1 MSKFYD
7 VAAVREALHCPV
19 PSITPQF
26 FKDGEID
33 WKSLEMVLENCIAG
47 GAKSLLVTA
56 GDSLLTI
63 LTDQETMELNRFVT
77 KVADGRA
84 MVIAC
89 SKFWSHKQILEYT
102 QACKEYGCD
111 MVIPFYPDWA
121 QSLDT
126 DALTQCYREVGA
138 IMPTML
144 LTNLCNGRG
153 IPMKTLRE
161 LTPED
166 GIVALKDDMPMPYG
180 KEALAL
186 TRHKFAFLQGG
197 RAYNYMDVEPFG
209 ADGYLSVYS
218 RVYPDL
224 ANRWWNAYH
233 SGDIKTAVEL
243 VEQYDSAFFAL
254 VAANGMHFSAAI
266 QGMYE
271 IAGLG
276 SRWRRSP
283 YSSLTDAQME
293 ILRQFLAERG
303 LA

>member
-33 WKSLEMVLENCIAG
+33 WKSLEKILENCIAG

-111 MVIPFYPDWA
+111 LVIPFYPDWA

-126 DALTQCYREVGA
+126 EALTQCYREIGA
-138 IMPTML
+138 MMPTML

-153 IPMKTLRE
+153 IPMKTLQD
-161 LTPED
+161 LTPDD
-166 GIVALKDDMPMPYG
+166 GIVALKDDMPAPYG
-180 KEALAL
+180 KESLAL

-197 RAYNYMDVEPFG
+197 RAYRYMDVEPFG

-218 RVYPDL
+218 RVYPEL

-243 VEQYDSAFFAL
+243 VEQYDSAFFAM